1 MYKNKKQW
9 GQKRSPCCPPKM
21 SVRNRRKK
29 SCVRPTE
36 CHCLS
41 ACCFCARSYIDVTS
55 YQSKAGQFHLNSIKW
70 SLSYMYLQYKH
81 FIQGQNVFHEKLIKK
96 KCVHRCANI
105 DHYLHQWGKRKSIL
119 GGRNKDWWLIADRS
133 WEECFMWSGYL
144 LLNIFLTLSLCNSL
158 FLSLCA
164 WYNIRG

>member
-96 KCVHRCANI
+96 MC
-105 DHYLHQWGKRKSIL
+105 S
-119 GGRNKDWWLIADRS
+119 
-133 WEECFMWSGYL
+133 
-144 LLNIFLTLSLCNSL
+144 SLCKHWPLFTSVRQKKIHFGWKEQGLMTYSWQVVGGVFHVVGLLVTKYLSHPFSL
-158 FLSLCA
+158 
-164 WYNIRG
+164 